1 MGRKSLTPE
10 QREINR
16 VATVKKYQQS
26 DKYKEYKRQYW
37 LRKKEIITIDTKQ
50 KIIINK
56 KDYEEPIN

>member
-1 MGRKSLTPE
+1 MGRKALTPE

-26 DKYKEYKRQYW
+26 DKYKDYKRRYW
-37 LRKKEIITIDTKQ
+37 LSKKEIITIDTKQ